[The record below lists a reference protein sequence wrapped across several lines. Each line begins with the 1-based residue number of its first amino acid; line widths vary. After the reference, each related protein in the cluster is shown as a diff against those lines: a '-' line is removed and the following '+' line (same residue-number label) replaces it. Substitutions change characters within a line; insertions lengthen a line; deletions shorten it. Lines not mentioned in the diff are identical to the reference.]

1 MCIRDREAALAEA
14 KKAAVPGQLDVRT
27 GNFSLYPR
35 YSRDGKISSWQGSAE
50 LVVEG
55 RDVQAIAQLTGRI
68 QTLTIARTGFSL
80 SREAREK
87 VEGEVAAMAIARFR
101 SRAESVSQQFGF
113 GGYTVRE
120 VNVSSDEMRGM
131 PVPMMRAQASRAAME
146 DAPLPVE
153 AGKATVS
160 AVVSG
165 SVQMRK

>member
-1 MCIRDREAALAEA
+1 M
-14 KKAAVPGQLDVRT
+14 Q
-27 GNFSLYPR
+27 
-35 YSRDGKISSWQGSAE
+35 
-50 LVVEG
+50 
-55 RDVQAIAQLTGRI
+55 
-68 QTLTIARTGFSL
+68 
-80 SREAREK
+80 
-87 VEGEVAAMAIARFR
+87 
-101 SRAESVSQQFGF
+101 QQFGF